1 MAHGAFSPARGWRLA
16 AGPASTRTLGIR
28 ITTVAHL
35 PAFRKSFRL
44 DPKADLRD
52 VAIAV
57 EAIYQANE
65 VAMSYLGEIDPQENS
80 TGLRIHSLLN
90 LLGRVFEHAQA
101 MLVSLAT
108 GSPASSEALA
118 RIVVEGSV
126 NIAYLAAKGNAAT
139 LIRFFRTWLREHERK
154 LSEWKVEVVNEP
166 YGARVTSMIDERQ
179 QLVVGLAAYLDQV
192 EENCSLK
199 NAQDVPDWPKSLFK
213 RFEALGRQTDYYESY
228 HRLSGS
234 SHISGEDTLTWLLAL
249 EFPDEKKHQLA
260 VEAWAYSTMM
270 TRIACTFFIDAVA
283 SSVIAYGRVE
293 NADLRAC
300 KQSLARAVVEIAKRA
315 GVPNL
320 AH

>member
-1 MAHGAFSPARGWRLA
+1 MAY
-16 AGPASTRTLGIR
+16 
-28 ITTVAHL
+28 L

-65 VAMSYLGEIDPQENS
+65 IAVSYLGNIDPQENS
-80 TGLRIHSLLN
+80 TGFRIHSLLN

-101 MLVSLAT
+101 MLVALAT
-108 GSPASSEALA
+108 RSPASSEALA

-126 NIAYLAAKGNAAT
+126 NVAYLAVKGNAAT
-139 LIRFFRTWLREHERK
+139 LIRFFRAWLREHERK
-154 LSEWKVEVVNEP
+154 LSEWKSEIANEP
-166 YGARVTSMIDERQ
+166 YGARVTSMIEERL
-179 QLVVGLAAYLDQV
+179 QLVAGLTTYLDRV
-192 EENCSLK
+192 EDNCSLK
-199 NAQDVPDWPKSLFK
+199 NVEAIPDWPKSLFK
-213 RFEALGRQTDYYESY
+213 RFEALGRQTDYCESY

-249 EFPDEKKHQLA
+249 DLPAEKRHQIA

-270 TRIACTFFIDAVA
+270 SRIACTFFIDAVA
-283 SSVIAYGRVE
+283 ASVIAYGRAE
-293 NADLRAC
+293 NSDLQAC
-300 KQSLARAVVEIAKRA
+300 KKSLAKAVAEIAKQA
-315 GVPNL
+315 GVPNV

>member
-1 MAHGAFSPARGWRLA
+1 MAY
-16 AGPASTRTLGIR
+16 
-28 ITTVAHL
+28 L

-65 VAMSYLGEIDPQENS
+65 VAMSYLGEIDPQES
-80 TGLRIHSLLN
+80 SAGFRIHSLLN

-101 MLVSLAT
+101 MLVALAT
-108 GSPASSEALA
+108 RSPASSEALA

-139 LIRFFRTWLREHERK
+139 LICFFRAWLREHERK
-154 LSEWKVEVVNEP
+154 LSEWKIEIANEP
-166 YGARVTSMIDERQ
+166 NGTRVTSMIEERQ
-179 QLVVGLAAYLDQV
+179 QLIVGLTTYLDQV
-192 EENCSLK
+192 EEHCSLK
-199 NAQDVPDWPKSLFK
+199 NVQDVPDWPNSLFK

-249 EFPDEKKHQLA
+249 DLPHERRRQLA

-283 SSVIAYGRVE
+283 SSVIAYGRLE
-293 NADLRAC
+293 NSDLRVC
-300 KQSLARAVVEIAKRA
+300 KESLAKAAAEIAKQA

-320 AH
+320 PH

>member
-1 MAHGAFSPARGWRLA
+1 M
-16 AGPASTRTLGIR
+16 
-28 ITTVAHL
+28 AHL

-52 VAIAV
+52 ISIAV

-65 VAMSYLGEIDPQENS
+65 IAMSYLGEIDPQENS
-80 TGLRIHSLLN
+80 TGFRIHSLLN

-101 MLVSLAT
+101 MLVALAT
-108 GSPASSEALA
+108 RSPASSEALA

-126 NIAYLAAKGNAAT
+126 NVSYLAAKGNAAT
-139 LIRFFRTWLREHERK
+139 LVRFFRTWLREHERK
-154 LSEWKVEVVNEP
+154 LSEWKTEIAHES
-166 YGARVTSMIDERQ
+166 YGARVTSMIEERQ
-179 QLVVGLAAYLDQV
+179 QLVVGLTTYLDQV
-192 EENCSLK
+192 EVHCSLK
-199 NAQDVPDWPKSLFK
+199 NVQDVPDWPKSLFK

-249 EFPDEKKHQLA
+249 DLPAKKKHALA

-270 TRIACTFFIDAVA
+270 TRIACTFFVDAVA
-283 SSVIAYGRVE
+283 SSVIAYGRLE

-300 KQSLARAVVEIAKRA
+300 KESLGKAVAEIAKQA

-320 AH
+320 QH